1 MTNTVEVIEA
11 VKDLSVL
18 AYIIDSYDD
27 NDEDSNIKIQQLY
40 QVLIAKIGD
49 VEMSGAYL
57 VDHLTAKYGVHNATP
72 DPE

>member
-1 MTNTVEVIEA
+1 MANTVEVIEA

-27 NDEDSNIKIQQLY
+27 IDEDSNIKIQQLY

-49 VEMSGAYL
+49 VEMSGADL
-57 VDHLTAKYGVHNATP
+57 VDHLAAKYGVHNATP